1 MVEEEAGANPG
12 QDMTIY
18 VHPDVALYIL
28 NQKRASLASLEAQFK
43 VAVLIEA
50 DSTLIPPDFRLGSD
64 NRELASRENTGG
76 RNRQRQ
82 NNKQARNQ
90 NDKVS
95 QKPAQLEPEREH
107 PEDDEEQPKRKRRGR
122 RGGRRRKRRGNED
135 SLVIAEQSNGEA
147 AITEDTQVEQAD
159 MSANDN
165 ANDLSLIHI

>member
-1 MVEEEAGANPG
+1 MDETDRG
-12 QDMTIY
+12 
-18 VHPDVALYIL
+18 
-28 NQKRASLASLEAQFK
+28 
-43 VAVLIEA
+43 
-50 DSTLIPPDFRLGSD
+50 
-64 NRELASRENTGG
+64 
-76 RNRQRQ
+76 

-95 QKPAQLEPEREH
+95 QKPAQLDPEREH

-159 MSANDN
+159 TSANDN
-165 ANDLSLIHI
+165 ANDSASQPSENKPRRRANPKAVKANKASDIAKSEMLLASAKLRLSRIKTTKSRPLKRKLKQRKNQQRYIQEDQS